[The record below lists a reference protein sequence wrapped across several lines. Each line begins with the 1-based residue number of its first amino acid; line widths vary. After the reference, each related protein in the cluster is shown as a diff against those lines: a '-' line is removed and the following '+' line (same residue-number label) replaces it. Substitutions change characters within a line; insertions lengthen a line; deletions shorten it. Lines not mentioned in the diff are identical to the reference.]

1 MAADNKKLFRAVIID
16 DDPNR
21 NSTYEEV
28 LTHRY
33 DITIINEIE
42 TLTRQKIMQHDL
54 LVIDICLSKEVES
67 LTAFKIIEEYDLSL
81 PTVVVSSEWID
92 QNGQPNEFIL
102 QVPRFKNIIKVIGW
116 NDFNKGNNKA
126 IAGEIYYEFC
136 KYKNYYLS
144 KDADKCEILH
154 ISDIQIGGSVSQL
167 SCNDNERIADYL
179 SEKGISPDLLVIT
192 GDIADK
198 GKKEEFDKAR
208 AWIEQLACRIWN
220 VSSGKLSQSERERI
234 ILVPGN
240 HDYDLSINASELYEF
255 RFAQAEV
262 DAFQKKENVESYKN
276 QKLGFYNF
284 IEFARKLTG
293 DNSWNDYM
301 EKPVHVITKFV
312 NMGIQFFTINSV
324 FNISNRNCENRFDSF
339 YCDLSTVDDNLLK
352 CSERVSGPVCNFLIT
367 HNAPSNFK
375 NESSNGLK
383 TWSRMQTLIEGYKFN
398 ACLYGHTHDS
408 MRAYRLNDNGGSF
421 CKKLICVAAPSVRLN
436 AASRTEDSNRGFN
449 VIECRKKD
457 GVITSI
463 YPRYFELQKATIVET
478 TESDDEAFNV
488 RL

>member
-1 MAADNKKLFRAVIID
+1 MTAEIKKLFRAVIVD

-21 NSTYEEV
+21 NSTYQEV

-42 TLTRQKIMQHDL
+42 TLTRQKIMQYDL
-54 LVIDICLSKEVES
+54 LVIDICLSKDVES
-67 LTAFKIIEEYDLSL
+67 LTAFKILEEYDLCL

-102 QVPRFKNIIKVIGW
+102 KVPRFKNIIKVIGW

-136 KYKNYYLS
+136 KYKNYHLGN
-144 KDADKCEILH
+144 DADKCQILH
-154 ISDIQIGGSVSQL
+154 ISDIQFGGNASQL

-179 SEKGISPDLLVIT
+179 KENNINPDLLVIT

-198 GKKEEFDKAR
+198 GKKQEFEKAR
-208 AWIEQLACRIWN
+208 VWIEQLACKIWN
-220 VSSGKLSQSERERI
+220 IANGKLSRSERERI

-240 HDYDLSINASELYEF
+240 HDYDLSVNASELYEF
-255 RFAQAEV
+255 KFAQGEI
-262 DAFQKKENVESYKN
+262 DAFQKKDNVTSYEN

-293 DNSWNDYM
+293 DNSWNDYT
-301 EKPVHVITKFV
+301 EKPLHVITKFV
-312 NMGIQFFTINSV
+312 NLGIQFFTINSV
-324 FNISNRNCENRFDSF
+324 FSISNRNCENRFDGF
-339 YCDLSTVDDNLLK
+339 YCDLSNVDEGLLK
-352 CSERVSGPVCNFLIT
+352 CNERVSGPICNFLIT

-375 NESSNGLK
+375 NEYLSGIT
-383 TWSRMQTLIEGYKFN
+383 TWSRLQTLIEGYKLN

-408 MRAYRLNDNGGSF
+408 VRAYRLNDNGGNY
-421 CKKLICVAAPSVRLN
+421 CKKLICIAAPSVRLN
-436 AASRTEDSNRGFN
+436 AASRTEDANRGFN

-457 GVITSI
+457 GVITNI

-478 TESDDEAFNV
+478 TDSDDEPFNI
-488 RL
+488 